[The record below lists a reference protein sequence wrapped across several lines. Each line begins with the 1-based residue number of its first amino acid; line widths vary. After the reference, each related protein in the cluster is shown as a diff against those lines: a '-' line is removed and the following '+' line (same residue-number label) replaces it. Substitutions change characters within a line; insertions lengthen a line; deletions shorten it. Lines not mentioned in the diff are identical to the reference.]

1 MTVLT
6 IMRYVRGD
14 FVVTGPATPV
24 KHQEFPA
31 LSLSP

>member
-24 KHQEFPA
+24 KPEQ
-31 LSLSP
+31 S